1 MNKEYIMIVDDEE
14 YIAILLMG
22 VTSRMGYIPLVFGNG
37 LSAINEY
44 TKIFENVVMVIT
56 DITMPGIYGLDL
68 VNRIISVD
76 PNMPVLIITG
86 LVVGDVAGLE
96 KLLENK
102 NIGILPK
109 PFGISEFKEKVE
121 HMISQNK

>member
-1 MNKEYIMIVDDEE
+1 
-14 YIAILLMG
+14 
-22 VTSRMGYIPLVFGNG
+22 MGYIPLVFGNG

-44 TKIFENVVMVIT
+44 TKIFENVAMVIT

-68 VNRIISVD
+68 VNRILSID
-76 PNMPVLIITG
+76 PNMPILIITG

-96 KLLENK
+96 KLPENK